1 MIIYHKLIK
10 TNKTLGR
17 KILPRVLN
25 FGKIYMDKYI
35 MKNTRFILQKFNNK
49 SSHNIKI
56 FKFEMNLI

>member
-25 FGKIYMDKYI
+25 FGKIYIDKYI
-35 MKNTRFILQKFNNK
+35 IKNTRFILKKFNNK

-56 FKFEMNLI
+56 FKF